1 MRDARFLRIAFGQL
15 VLVAA
20 STLAGHFLSEY
31 NKGETTYYL
40 VPLVLT
46 SIVVFSISY
55 IVIMYRHISLSSSEN
70 IGRIDKNVEELK
82 QFVTCLA
89 GERANV
95 YELEDAYERMA
106 YAIQDA
112 EHSVTLL
119 TRHRY
124 NRSNNKVNIPERE
137 IKSKNK
143 PKYYESMVKAIKC
156 QNVSFRRLIQVDDD
170 LFDNWHEPISK
181 SENLAKE
188 IVDVYLNKS
197 GKSPRARIY
206 VTTPKLDMSF
216 VLIDNKKLFFNVFSV
231 VDGEYSSPYM
241 FYVESENGNL
251 PHLNEIFEQYIDGLQ
266 SISAKDAETV
276 RELSQEHSLILMP
289 LEGQTC

>member
-1 MRDARFLRIAFGQL
+1 MRDARFLRIAIGQL
-15 VLVAA
+15 ILVVA
-20 STLAGHFLSEY
+20 STLAGYFLTEY
-31 NKGETTYYL
+31 IKGEASYYL
-40 VPLVLT
+40 IPLVLT
-46 SIVVFSISY
+46 AIIVFSISY
-55 IVIMYRHISLSSSEN
+55 VVTMYNHISLSSSEN
-70 IGRIDKNVEELK
+70 IGRIDKNVEDLK

-124 NRSNNKVNIPERE
+124 NRSSNTVNIPERE

-143 PKYYESMVKAIKC
+143 AKYYDSMLKAIKC
-156 QNVSFRRLIQVDDD
+156 HKVSFKRLIQVDDD
-170 LFDNWHEPISK
+170 LFENWHEPISK
-181 SENLAKE
+181 SENLANE

-266 SISAKDAETV
+266 SITEKDAERV
-276 RELSQEHSLILMP
+276 QKLSKEQSLILMP
-289 LEGQTC
+289 LEGQVC